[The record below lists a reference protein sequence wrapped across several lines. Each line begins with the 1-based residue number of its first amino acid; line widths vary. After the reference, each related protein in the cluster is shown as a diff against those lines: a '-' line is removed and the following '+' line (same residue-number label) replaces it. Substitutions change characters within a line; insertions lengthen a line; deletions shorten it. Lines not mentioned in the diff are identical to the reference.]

1 MLTQRS
7 EYTIK
12 AVKQDE
18 CHSAFAL
25 FHGPLVSEI
34 TVRLSTDKA
43 AAQLPWR
50 TFPIEKRIPRQ
61 YCCATFVPHFK
72 HKKPY

>member
-1 MLTQRS
+1 MLPKGPFGFTIQAFAIYYSCLKMLTQRS

-25 FHGPLVSEI
+25 FHGPLVLEI
-34 TVRLSTDKA
+34 AVRLSADEAVVK
-43 AAQLPWR
+43 LL
-50 TFPIEKRIPRQ
+50 
-61 YCCATFVPHFK
+61 
-72 HKKPY
+72 